1 MAVSIAKRQ
10 NLVVNSIHESA
21 NIPSSKVI
29 WKPLANPGEG
39 PSVHFGSLKGSTIC
53 NGHSSIMTEKL
64 PVSVGTNRKKKKK
77 KKKENFFLPCSFYFL
92 ILKSQ
97 YSCFKSLIKITL
109 LKRTLYFVHK
119 CIIHTI

>member
-77 KKKENFFLPCSFYFL
+77 KKKRKFFSSMFFLFPDTEKSVFLLQESHQNNPAQEDSLFCS
-92 ILKSQ
+92 
-97 YSCFKSLIKITL
+97 
-109 LKRTLYFVHK
+109 
-119 CIIHTI
+119 